1 MNDIEAMID
10 AGQLTLADID
20 HITEVI
26 RPFVPE
32 ALTLVFRTRSVPDTL
47 ITFITDESRDN
58 TLNAK
63 GLLKDLSSI
72 IKIITNSRQK

>member
-1 MNDIEAMID
+1 VNDIEAMID

>member
-1 MNDIEAMID
+1 MID